1 MDNKITFPEL
11 IELVAQATNT
21 SKRMSELFLK
31 ELFAT
36 ISQSLINGDS
46 VKIKN
51 LGTFK
56 VEDVKPRKSVSVNT
70 GQEVE
75 IPSHKRLTF
84 TPAKSLAD
92 TINEPFA
99 HFETVMLSDDLTD
112 EQLAEIAALEPIDD
126 TVEELIEEPAATVPE
141 GELPPVEIPT
151 IPVEEPLLEEVAT
164 TVPEVEEVVTPP
176 PFMPLA
182 ASTVPEGEEA
192 PATAPVEEASTTV
205 PEGSPEDE
213 ETPVT
218 ALVEE
223 AVATVPEGSPEDEE
237 TPATAPVEEAAATV
251 PEGSPEGEDDE
262 NALDNAPTALTYS
275 IMEFEREKR
284 RIARNSLIKGV
295 VLGALGMLLIALTTW
310 GVMDNGMFNIHTG
323 EAIQADTLSSVDTTM
338 VADTVATPAAVD
350 TASVPEGASTVAPA
364 ASPAPQQVKA
374 ANKVVTDTTTRT
386 LYLTRMA
393 KKHYGH
399 KDFWVYIYEEN
410 KAKISN
416 PNTVPPGTILVIPP
430 ASKYGIDANNPE
442 SVKKAHDLQAKLFA
456 QFATKKK

>member
-11 IELVAQATNT
+11 IELVAQSTNT

-92 TINEPFA
+92 SINEPFA

-126 TVEELIEEPAATVPE
+126 TTEELVEETATAVPVPFE
-141 GELPPVEIPT
+141 
-151 IPVEEPLLEEVAT
+151 EEV
-164 TVPEVEEVVTPP
+164 P
-176 PFMPLA
+176 
-182 ASTVPEGEEA
+182 
-192 PATAPVEEASTTV
+192 V
-205 PEGSPEDE
+205 PEGSPEGED
-213 ETPVT
+213 TPV
-218 ALVEE
+218 E
-223 AVATVPEGSPEDEE
+223 
-237 TPATAPVEEAAATV
+237 APVEPPVVPVEEDAPATV
-251 PEGSPEGEDDE
+251 PEGSPEGEEEE
-262 NALDNAPTALTYS
+262 NPLENAPTALTYS

-284 RIARNSLIKGV
+284 RIARNSLIKGI

-323 EAIQADTLSSVDTTM
+323 EAIQADTLVTVDTTQI
-338 VADTVATPAAVD
+338 ADTVAAPVAEATD
-350 TASVPEGASTVAPA
+350 TAPVPEVSPEATETSVAA
-364 ASPAPQQVKA
+364 PAPQA

-410 KAKISN
+410 KAKINN

-442 SVKKAHDLQAKLFA
+442 SVKKAHELQAKLFA